1 MLFDK
6 VSNKVVGMVFVHCC
20 FSSTFDLNGVM
31 LLISTQQP
39 VYCSFSGTGSNKT
52 ERSQMTQRD
61 GRLVRSEFSSVGSSE
76 SRPRGKKQTFLQI
89 KLTFPDAL

>member
-6 VSNKVVGMVFVHCC
+6 VSNKVVVMVLVHCC
-20 FSSTFDLNGVM
+20 FSSTFDLNGAM

-52 ERSQMTQRD
+52 ERSQMAQRD
-61 GRLVRSEFSSVGSSE
+61 GRRVRSEFSSVGSSE
-76 SRPRGKKQTFLQI
+76 SRPQGKKTNFSPNQI
-89 KLTFPDAL
+89 DVP